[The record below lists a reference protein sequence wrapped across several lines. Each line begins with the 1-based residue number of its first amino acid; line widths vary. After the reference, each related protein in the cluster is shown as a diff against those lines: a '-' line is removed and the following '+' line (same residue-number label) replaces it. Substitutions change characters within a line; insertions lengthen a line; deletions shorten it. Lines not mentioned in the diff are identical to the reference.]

1 MRCTLTISAICAALT
16 VAMAAATLADNDKG
30 KGKSKGKGHGKG
42 APAAVVE
49 RGPGD
54 RDVVIV
60 FNDRDRDEVR
70 RFWVDSYGRGNCPPG
85 LAKKHNGCLPPG
97 QAKKRYVVGQRL
109 PATVVIQ
116 PLPPVLVTR
125 LGPAPRG
132 YEYAVVDGDVVKLAV
147 GTRLVVDAIT
157 ALLN

>member
-1 MRCTLTISAICAALT
+1 MRGTLTTSAICVALT
-16 VAMAAATLADNDKG
+16 LSMAAATWADNDKG
-30 KGKSKGKGHGKG
+30 KGKSKGKGHDKG
-42 APAAVVE
+42 APVVE
-49 RGPGD
+49 VDRGRGD
-54 RDVVIV
+54 RDVVVV
-60 FNDRDRDEVR
+60 FNDRDRDGVR
-70 RFWVDSYGRGNCPPG
+70 RYWIDTVGRGNCPPG

-109 PATVVIQ
+109 PAGVVVQ
-116 PLPPVLVTR
+116 PLPPLLVTR

>member
-1 MRCTLTISAICAALT
+1 MRRRLTISATCVVLT
-16 VAMAAATLADNDKG
+16 LSMVAATFADNDKA
-30 KGKSKGKGHGKG
+30 KGKSKGKGHDKG
-42 APAAVVE
+42 APAPEVV
-49 RGPGD
+49 
-54 RDVVIV
+54 VV
-60 FNDRDRDEVR
+60 FNDRDRDEVHR
-70 RFWVDSYGRGNCPPG
+70 YWVDSYGRGNCPPG

-125 LGPAPRG
+125 LGPAPHG

>member
-1 MRCTLTISAICAALT
+1 MRYRLTGSAIGAVLAIS
-16 VAMAAATLADNDKG
+16 MAAAALADNDKA
-30 KGKSKGKGHGKG
+30 KDKSKGKGHDKG
-42 APAAVVE
+42 APTVL
-49 RGPGD
+49 
-54 RDVVIV
+54 V
-60 FNDRDRDEVR
+60 FNDHDRDEVHR
-70 RFWVDSYGRGNCPPG
+70 YWVDTFGRGNCPPG

-97 QAKKRYVVGQRL
+97 QAKKRYVVGQPL
-109 PATVVIQ
+109 PTTVVIQ

-132 YEYAVVDGDVVKLAV
+132 YEYAVVDVDVVKLAV